1 MRETINE
8 NYWRVD
14 LFWELIATHFLCI
27 SNSKHNELRLFSI
40 EVLNNIVEGAF
51 QFFLGYY
58 KYRSQLGVG
67 SPV

>member
-1 MRETINE
+1 MQRFGLVKMKETILE

-40 EVLNNIVEGAF
+40 EVLSNIVEGAF
-51 QFFLGYY
+51 DFFL
-58 KYRSQLGVG
+58 KFF
-67 SPV
+67 